1 MRLPRPRIENC
12 CVHVTHRCQQR
23 LFLLGTDVDRR
34 QYVKRLWEA
43 SRRFPA
49 VRVVDYGVT
58 ANHIH
63 LLAWVPR
70 MADHSR
76 LSLGHGA
83 SPEPRRGDASPRTP
97 RCTLAVRS
105 ADAGR
110 RRHRTD
116 RERGGLIRRLGAGI
130 FSDGVSGISR
140 TTNCASTLL
149 EHATMKYLILA
160 FLATCLGLLAESAGL
175 RAVREIWVPEGWT
188 PPEVVDSG
196 NGRSYKPSVPSGFT
210 KRDIGA
216 TLWVKEVTIHKN
228 LASKG
233 PKKKYTLLI
242 GDKEVPVAPGG
253 SVRLSGKR
261 YRVVGE
267 KGDTLLLQDR
277 QTKVLIKFVKYYVG
291 RPQKVAPPKPSSSS
305 GSSSSR

>member
-97 RCTLAVRS
+97 RCSLAAWRTTPQGDCRCSRTRLPIRCWAFGVRCS
-105 ADAGR
+105 MFAFFGAYGASPEPR
-110 RRHRTD
+110 RGDVSPRTPRECLAERRTTPQGDCRCSRTD
-116 RERGGLIRRLGAGI
+116 
-130 FSDGVSGISR
+130 
-140 TTNCASTLL
+140 
-149 EHATMKYLILA
+149 
-160 FLATCLGLLAESAGL
+160 
-175 RAVREIWVPEGWT
+175 
-188 PPEVVDSG
+188 
-196 NGRSYKPSVPSGFT
+196 
-210 KRDIGA
+210 
-216 TLWVKEVTIHKN
+216 
-228 LASKG
+228 
-233 PKKKYTLLI
+233 
-242 GDKEVPVAPGG
+242 PV
-253 SVRLSGKR
+253 
-261 YRVVGE
+261 
-267 KGDTLLLQDR
+267 
-277 QTKVLIKFVKYYVG
+277 
-291 RPQKVAPPKPSSSS
+291 
-305 GSSSSR
+305 